1 MGETYRF
8 FRHPPSDLPRPC
20 GVRVSPSPG
29 RGSLRGGR
37 EAGEQTCAPCC
48 GGLAAG
54 TGRGTGTRRGSAA
67 GSHRARTRAQGA
79 GPPSPRGGGGG
90 GGGSGPTPAPR
101 PLGAGLGGCP
111 PRPAVAGGRWLA
123 PGREKGVGGGLT
135 AETRRSRGVSPR
147 RCRCRPPL
155 SEAFHR
161 YIAPR
166 RVGRGVSVPPPSGGC
181 VVPGA
186 AGARG

>member
-1 MGETYRF
+1 MKRIASFGIPRQICRGRAGSVFLLPLAVARCEAGEKPASKHALLAAGGWRPE
-8 FRHPPSDLPRPC
+8 RGGGRGDAEGLRRRLPPSPNA
-20 GVRVSPSPG
+20 GPG
-29 RGSLRGGR
+29 RG
-37 EAGEQTCAPCC
+37 AAFAPW
-48 GGLAAG
+48 
-54 TGRGTGTRRGSAA
+54 
-67 GSHRARTRAQGA
+67 
-79 GPPSPRGGGGG
+79 GGG